1 MQKSE
6 IKKEYLE
13 QNMLF
18 LGDRSVLFE
27 EIKKEFANAPEILL
41 FEIEKLNISVDDI
54 RRMISFAGK
63 GSEGKKIILLSSFYW
78 ADEAQNAMLKV
89 LEETP
94 ANTFIFIFGLSEKNF
109 LPTILSRV
117 QKIKFKN
124 TNRYL
129 DTAKEVLE
137 LPPNSRLENKQVKK
151 ILSLKTVDYDFDKDK
166 ENEKKD
172 REAHILFLYA
182 LLEVILNSLPLNK
195 KFLEQILQISTLAE
209 IEGGSP
215 HLFIEWLLLSAS
227 KI

>member
-1 MQKSE
+1 
-6 IKKEYLE
+6 
-13 QNMLF
+13 
-18 LGDRSVLFE
+18 
-27 EIKKEFANAPEILL
+27 
-41 FEIEKLNISVDDI
+41 
-54 RRMISFAGK
+54 
-63 GSEGKKIILLSSFYW
+63 
-78 ADEAQNAMLKV
+78 LKV

-94 ANTFIFIFGLSEKNF
+94 EKTFIFIFGLSEKNF

-151 ILSLKTVDYDFDKDK
+151 ILSLKTIDYDFEKDK

-182 LLEVILNSLPLNK
+182 LMEVVLENSPS
-195 KFLEQILQISTLAE
+195 FLKRGLGGDFMQKLLTISTLTE